1 MTIKEA
7 KLPVTLHLV
16 FDNDPELYSCEL
28 VAIENFDPSLREP
41 QDKLSSGQVDDTCK
55 LVCEDLMPQTCRLT
69 APYSSLDADAIH
81 FETGVHLFLDENEAA
96 KLVASFK

>member
-28 VAIENFDPSLREP
+28 VAIENIDPST
-41 QDKLSSGQVDDTCK
+41 SSGQANDTCK

-69 APYSSLDADAIH
+69 VPFSMLDTSAVH
-81 FETGVHLFLDENEAA
+81 FESGVHLFLDENEASA
-96 KLVASFK
+96 FLDEA

>member
-28 VAIENFDPSLREP
+28 VAIENIDPST
-41 QDKLSSGQVDDTCK
+41 SSGQANDTCK
-55 LVCEDLMPQTCRLT
+55 LVCESLMPQTCRLT
-69 APYSSLDADAIH
+69 APYSMLDTSAVH
-81 FETGVHLFLDENEAA
+81 FESGVHLFLDESEAT
-96 KLVASFK
+96 KLAESFK

>member
-16 FDNDPELYSCEL
+16 FDNDSELYSCEL
-28 VAIENFDPSLREP
+28 VAIENIPST
-41 QDKLSSGQVDDTCK
+41 SSGQANNTCK

-69 APYSSLDADAIH
+69 APYSMLDTSAVH
-81 FETGVHLFLDENEAA
+81 FESGVHLFLDESEAQ
-96 KLVASFK
+96 KLAETFN

>member
-16 FDNDPELYSCEL
+16 FNNDPELYSCEL
-28 VAIENFDPSLREP
+28 VAIESIDTEN
-41 QDKLSSGQVDDTCK
+41 DTCK
-55 LVCEDLMPQTCRLT
+55 LVCENLMPQTCRLK

-81 FETGVHLFLDENEAA
+81 FETGVHLFLDEDEAMKFA
-96 KLVASFK
+96 TSFK

>member
-16 FDNDPELYSCEL
+16 FDNDSELYSCEL
-28 VAIENFDPSLREP
+28 VSIENIDAENN
-41 QDKLSSGQVDDTCK
+41 TCK

-69 APYSSLDADAIH
+69 APYSYLDAAAIH
-81 FETGVHLFLDENEAA
+81 FETGVHLFLDEAEAKA
-96 KLVASFK
+96 FVENNN

>member
-28 VAIENFDPSLREP
+28 IAIEGIDTEN
-41 QDKLSSGQVDDTCK
+41 DTCK
-55 LVCEDLMPQTCRLT
+55 LVCEDLMPQVARLK
-69 APYSSLDADAIH
+69 APYSYLDADAIN
-81 FETGVHLFLDENEAA
+81 FESGIHLFLDEDEAQLFA
-96 KLVASFK
+96 EKQENN

>member
-28 VAIENFDPSLREP
+28 VAIESI
-41 QDKLSSGQVDDTCK
+41 DTENDACT
-55 LVCEDLMPQTCRLT
+55 LVCEDLMPQTARLK
-69 APYSSLDADAIH
+69 APYSMLDADAIH
-81 FETGVHLFLDENEAA
+81 FETGVHLFLDENEAM
-96 KLVASFK
+96 KLAESDV